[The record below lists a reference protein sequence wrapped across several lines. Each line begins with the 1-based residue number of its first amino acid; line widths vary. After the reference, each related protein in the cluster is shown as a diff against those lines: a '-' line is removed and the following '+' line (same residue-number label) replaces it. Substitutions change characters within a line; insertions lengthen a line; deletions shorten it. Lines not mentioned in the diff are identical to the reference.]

1 MSIYRLKEQ
10 YYLTHK
16 GGAYVKL
23 WFYYSFA
30 PLVWCNTQENE
41 FIVPYPGLCIRPM
54 MAACVKEEV
63 TYSNEAPSN
72 FLPQIKVRI
81 NVLFTILV
89 SITAATLYV
98 LFVMCEHVKKISRHY
113 KRGKI
118 RAQVPKISFFSWY
131 NIVYF
136 IEIRKLRNKFRISYA
151 FKYNFWD

>member
-30 PLVWCNTQENE
+30 PLVWCNTHENE

-72 FLPQIKVRI
+72 ILPQIKVRI

-98 LFVMCEHVKKISRHY
+98 LFVMCEVDLNISFKHLCLPNTWKKISRHY

-118 RAQVPKISFFSWY
+118 KVI
-131 NIVYF
+131 
-136 IEIRKLRNKFRISYA
+136 L
-151 FKYNFWD
+151 

>member
-30 PLVWCNTQENE
+30 PLVRCNTQENE

-98 LFVMCEHVKKISRHY
+98 LFVMCEVDLNISFKHLCLPNTWKKISRHY

-118 RAQVPKISFFSWY
+118 KVI
-131 NIVYF
+131 
-136 IEIRKLRNKFRISYA
+136 L
-151 FKYNFWD
+151 